1 MASSIGDKLA
11 ALRKEHNMTQSDLG
25 VKLCVSAQAVSKWE
39 RGQAEPDIDTLIKV
53 SKIFSITMDEL
64 LKGEIDNEEKEPS
77 KEEKEEETSLGICKS
92 CWRTVFPSNCG
103 ESSPALICKS
113 CLEAKIKKQ
122 AEKEEQEAAER
133 KQKIHSIRTENAK
146 ELNRGLIWGA
156 IGAIAG
162 FLLMMFLE
170 DSIGTRILYGAIFGY
185 GVFAFI
191 SQIIWGNYVADLI
204 LWFLSRTVQWPGIIF
219 TFDLDG
225 LIFLIAMKLLFAA
238 LGFLLGIVLAVVGFF
253 ISLLCA
259 SVTFPFSCVAKWR
272 EAYC

>member
-64 LKGEIDNEEKEPS
+64 LKGEVDSGEKEE
-77 KEEKEEETSLGICKS
+77 KEEKEEEATLGICKS

-156 IGAIAG
+156 VGAIAG

-204 LWFLSRTVQWPGIIF
+204 VWFLSRTVQWPGIIF

-238 LGFLLGIVLAVVGFF
+238 LGLLLGIILAVVGFF

-259 SVTFPFSCVAKWR
+259 SVSFPFSCIAKWR